1 MGQFGH
7 PNWEDDTMCNYAHGF
22 FRFYHLSLPTI
33 TLQKNTFHMHKLC
46 VLQSHLTYLGLF
58 VLGTHNLLIQI
69 YEPKAY
75 NHLFESQEEILFFPT
90 TQIH

>member
-1 MGQFGH
+1 
-7 PNWEDDTMCNYAHGF
+7 
-22 FRFYHLSLPTI
+22 
-33 TLQKNTFHMHKLC
+33 MHKLC
-46 VLQSHLTYLGLF
+46 VLQSHLTYLRLF
-58 VLGTHNLLIQI
+58 VLGTHNFLIQI

>member
-1 MGQFGH
+1 
-7 PNWEDDTMCNYAHGF
+7 
-22 FRFYHLSLPTI
+22 
-33 TLQKNTFHMHKLC
+33 MHKLC